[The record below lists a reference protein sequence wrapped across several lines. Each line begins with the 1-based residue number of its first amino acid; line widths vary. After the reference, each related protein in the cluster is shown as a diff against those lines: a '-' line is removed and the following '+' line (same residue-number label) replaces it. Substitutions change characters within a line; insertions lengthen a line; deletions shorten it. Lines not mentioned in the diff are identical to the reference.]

1 MRAAHGAGR
10 ASFTLLRPAALQT
23 CPTGLGYL
31 GIRPSAR
38 PGQGWRPGLGV
49 GWGWGQGLLPPRPA
63 AASGGGL
70 AALCPR
76 QTLLGGLSLRA
87 EWGRARQCLRIMED
101 CPISVPRL
109 RSQIWSLGR
118 QPPGEGL
125 QGWQDQPPG
134 PRNQVPL
141 SASPWACSFGS
152 SHACAQARSGW
163 SREATRLCPGRLSDE
178 SLRWVQSFGR
188 VNPGKGVPFSPAM
201 PHPVIG

>member
-101 CPISVPRL
+101 CPISVPGL

-125 QGWQDQPPG
+125 QGWQDQPPPG
-134 PRNQVPL
+134 PGTRFL
-141 SASPWACSFGS
+141 SQLPRGPVLLA
-152 SHACAQARSGW
+152 
-163 SREATRLCPGRLSDE
+163 L
-178 SLRWVQSFGR
+178 
-188 VNPGKGVPFSPAM
+188 AM
-201 PHPVIG
+201 PAPRPGQAGAERPPGFVQGGSLMSHSDGSNPLGG